1 MSTTA
6 FEGRDSPVIEY
17 RGPGAKDV
25 EESRNGRSGEPA
37 RILYLHPTAGLS
49 GATRSLLSL
58 FEEIDRRRFEPLL
71 LLPEEGDFARQARGI
86 GVETLVLP
94 SMVRFEE
101 GYRPSRLPRVLRSIL
116 ALAKVVKRK
125 GIRIVHSNSPR
136 TAYLGGTAARL
147 AGVGSVTHVR
157 DIHMN
162 PFSDRR
168 KARFLGRLSDAV
180 VAVSSATKGAVVSVT
195 PSLEAKTRVVYNGID
210 AKKMDDLPER
220 DVRPELGIEDDT
232 PLIGS
237 VGLLHPVK
245 GPDILI
251 RAAARLKRSFPS
263 LKVLLV
269 GDVLLKPDE
278 TYKRELA
285 ELARKEFI
293 GDIVIFTGF
302 REDVFD
308 LMRAMDVLVHPAVYP
323 DPLPR
328 TLLEAGA
335 LRRPIVATDVGGVPE
350 IVDHGRSG
358 LLVEPSNPEALADA
372 VASLLGDRP
381 KAAALAA
388 EARRKVERTFSL
400 KKHAENMMS
409 LYGEV
414 LARRRRKSGS

>member
-1 MSTTA
+1 MTA
-6 FEGRDSPVIEY
+6 EPV
-17 RGPGAKDV
+17 
-25 EESRNGRSGEPA
+25 

-49 GATRSLLSL
+49 GASSSLLSL
-58 FEEIDRRRFEPLL
+58 FEQIDRRRFEPLL
-71 LLPEEGDFARQARGI
+71 LLPEEGDFSRQARSI
-86 GVETLVLP
+86 GVETLVLR

-101 GYRPSRLPRVLRSIL
+101 GYRLSRFPRILRSIYE
-116 ALAKVVKRK
+116 LAKVVKRK
-125 GIRIVHSNSPR
+125 GIRIIHSNSPR
-136 TAYLGGTAARL
+136 TAYLGGTAARI

-157 DIHMN
+157 DIHLN

-180 VAVSSATKGAVVSVT
+180 VAVSSATKGAIVSVT
-195 PSLEAKTRVVYNGID
+195 PSLEAKTRVIYNGID
-210 AKKMDDLPER
+210 VKKMDDLPGR
-220 DVRPELGIEDDT
+220 NVRPELGVEDDA

-245 GPDILI
+245 GPDMLI
-251 RAAARLKRSFPS
+251 RAAARLKKSFPS

-269 GDVLLKPDE
+269 GDVLLKQDL
-278 TYKRELA
+278 TYKQELE

-293 GDIVIFTGF
+293 GDIVIFTGY

-335 LRRPIVATDVGGVPE
+335 LRRPIVATGVGGVAE
-350 IVDHGRSG
+350 IVEHGRSG
-358 LLVEPSNPEALADA
+358 LLVEPSNPEALAEA
-372 VASLLGDRP
+372 VASLLNDRA

-388 EARRKVERTFSL
+388 EARRKVERSFSL
-400 KKHAENMMS
+400 EKHVENMTA
-409 LYGEV
+409 LYEEV